1 MKAPL
6 SERARKILANPE
18 LAKQLM
24 LAILAERLAERSAI
38 SNEEKP
44 TIKLDGEEL
53 RLVRVRSISK
63 K

>member
-1 MKAPL
+1 M
-6 SERARKILANPE
+6 
-18 LAKQLM
+18 M

-38 SNEEKP
+38 SNDEKP

>member
-6 SERARKILANPE
+6 SERARKILSNPE
-18 LAKQLM
+18 LAKQMM
-24 LAILAERLAERSAI
+24 LAILAERLAERS
-38 SNEEKP
+38 SNPNADRP

-53 RLVRVRSISK
+53 RLVRVRALSK